1 MGGLTINDT
10 ICCCYLCLFFRD
22 ALDYNDIGLMSQY
35 GPEDRNDAD
44 AGSFKQDNENQ
55 KPAKESGEMNV
66 FLPLENKS
74 LC

>member
-1 MGGLTINDT
+1 M
-10 ICCCYLCLFFRD
+10 
-22 ALDYNDIGLMSQY
+22 DYNDIGLMSQY